1 MVVGSCINGF
11 RSQEENPLNEDL
23 LTNFLDSERETKET
37 PFTRKFYLQF
47 NKILIVIK
55 VFVRIQLRLY

>member
-11 RSQEENPLNEDL
+11 RSQEENPLNKDL

-37 PFTRKFYLQF
+37 PFTR
-47 NKILIVIK
+47 ILSTV
-55 VFVRIQLRLY
+55 QQNSNCN